1 MTRGRWR
8 AIWQS
13 TSRDVQRG
21 RLNTDPPTPVATG
34 QTEMVCTTWLGRTAL
49 ESSEKQWF
57 LFFLDRLATRHRPMT
72 SLFDCHFLHH
82 SRSRH
87 DLFNDYEKA
96 NSTFSARTRVGDG
109 LPVEVCH
116 GIKRG
121 HSQYRSARFLR
132 KTPHQLL
139 LVHGEQTHSNRYA

>member
-1 MTRGRWR
+1 MSIPLLGGVTMCMTSLYCEGRR
-8 AIWQS
+8 
-13 TSRDVQRG
+13 
-21 RLNTDPPTPVATG
+21 RLG
-34 QTEMVCTTWLGRTAL
+34 LGGTAL

-139 LVHGEQTHSNRYA
+139 LVHGEQTHSNRFA